1 MKHAAFSE
9 YASEPGLD
17 PGFENPGQPKAPG
30 LPEQLVGPRDN
41 MLSVI
46 ANSVPAL
53 IAYYEVGTQC
63 CRFANRAYAQYNGWT
78 QEAILGKTVREVI
91 GDAAWLAIS
100 PFIEQASAGKDTTYT
115 REQTLPGGQKRM
127 ISVNLR
133 PHWDE
138 GKTLRGSFVL
148 INDITDQWRIEQAIR
163 DSEERMRKFV
173 AATSEGI
180 AFHKDT
186 RITDINDALTRMI
199 GYTRS
204 EAVGRLTLEFV
215 PIAWHQTVLDYIAAG
230 REDPY
235 EAAVIHKDGREIP
248 VEMVA
253 KTMPFGDDTCRLVV
267 VRDITAR
274 KDAQAR
280 IEFMALHDPLTQL
293 PNRAYLTERLN
304 SVLAQSRRRSG
315 QTAILFIDL
324 DNFKTINDS
333 LGHSV
338 GDAVLVEIAG
348 RIRAAVRDADVVS
361 RLGGD
366 EFLVVLSDISCSED
380 AARVAAKLID
390 AISSV
395 ARVGGHPLSVSPS
408 IGISVF
414 PADGDTADDLI
425 RHADAAMYHAKES
438 GRSNY
443 QFFVPALFER
453 AVEALTRERELREAL
468 VNGEF
473 VLHYQPKRCGVG
485 GAIVGLEALVRWQH
499 PVRGLVGPDD
509 FIGFAEARGLIA
521 GIDRWVLQTA
531 CRQLKAWHDE
541 GCLRVPVA
549 VNLSAVEFKQRDL
562 VREIAAVLASTGL
575 AANYLEIELTESV
588 LMDRDSHVLETL
600 LALSAMGVSLTIDDF
615 GTGYSSLGYL
625 KRYPIDKLKI
635 DRCFVSE
642 VAADGHDAAIA
653 AAIVQMARS
662 LKLKTVAE
670 GVETQAQLE
679 ALGKM
684 GCDQFQGYLISHPLP
699 AEGIRAFIAPTPF
712 IPATTARTK
721 DHA

>member
-1 MKHAAFSE
+1 
-9 YASEPGLD
+9 
-17 PGFENPGQPKAPG
+17 
-30 LPEQLVGPRDN
+30 

-46 ANSVPAL
+46 ANAVPAL
-53 IAYYEVGTQC
+53 IAYYETGTQR
-63 CRFANRAYAQYNGWT
+63 CRFANRAYAEYNGWT

-91 GDAAWLAIS
+91 GEAAWLAIG
-100 PFIEQASAGKDTTYT
+100 PFVEQLEAGKATTYT
-115 REQTLPGGQKRM
+115 REQTLPDGQKRM
-127 ISVNLR
+127 ISVNLQ
-133 PHWDE
+133 PHWGE
-138 GKTLRGSFVL
+138 AQTPLGSFVL

-173 AATSEGI
+173 AATTEGI
-180 AFHKDT
+180 LFHKDT

-199 GYTRS
+199 GYTLA

-215 PIAWHQTVLDYIAAG
+215 PIAWHQIVRDYIVAG

-235 EAAVIHKDGREIP
+235 EAALIHKDGREIQ

-274 KDAQAR
+274 KEAQAR

-304 SVLAQSRRRSG
+304 SVLAQARRRSG

-348 RIRAAVRDADVVS
+348 RIRAAVRDADVVA

-366 EFLVVLSDISCSED
+366 EFLVVLSDVSCSED
-380 AARVAAKLID
+380 AARVAAKLIE

-414 PADGDTADDLI
+414 PADGDTADELI

-453 AVEALTRERELREAL
+453 AVEALTQERELREAL

-499 PVRGLVGPDD
+499 PVRGLVGPDE

-562 VREIAAVLASTGL
+562 VREIAAVLALTGL
-575 AANYLEIELTESV
+575 TANYLEIELTESV
-588 LMDRDSHVLETL
+588 LMDRDNHVLETL

-642 VAADGHDAAIA
+642 VAAEGHDAAIA

-670 GVETQAQLE
+670 GVETQAQLD
-679 ALGKM
+679 ALGEM

-699 AEGIRAFIAPTPF
+699 AEGIRAFIAPTTF